1 MNKFLK
7 NKYVIFGLIGLSF
20 YVYKRITLVKKV
32 PKVKK
37 SVEEIGESSVLDNEN
52 KNDEVKVSGDFIKD
66 VEKMDDKTLKRTME
80 TNKKILKRA
89 KMSDKKRQVVK
100 DMLAYMK
107 KEYDNRTRNK

>member
-1 MNKFLK
+1 MNKYLK
-7 NKYVIFGLIGLSF
+7 NKFVVFGLIGIAF
-20 YVYKRITLVKKV
+20 YIYKRRQLIKTN

-37 SVEEIGESSVLDNEN
+37 SVEELEETSSFVEKKYD
-52 KNDEVKVSGDFIKD
+52 VKVSSELLDD
-66 VEKMDDKTLKRTME
+66 VAKMDNKILKRTME

-107 KEYDNRTRNK
+107 KEYDNRTRSK

>member
-1 MNKFLK
+1 
-7 NKYVIFGLIGLSF
+7 
-20 YVYKRITLVKKV
+20 
-32 PKVKK
+32 
-37 SVEEIGESSVLDNEN
+37 
-52 KNDEVKVSGDFIKD
+52 
-66 VEKMDDKTLKRTME
+66 MDDKTLKRTME